1 MNTVQRIA
9 RNVAALFTAH
19 FIFAIVSLILSI
31 SIARVLGAAIFGTY
45 TFVLA
50 FTAVFVVFSDI
61 GYNTLLVR
69 EVARDKSQAGKYL
82 NNILSIRLV
91 LSITILGLI
100 AIIINVLGYPEDVK
114 NIIYIFGIYTL
125 VVSFS
130 DVFKVTFRAFEKMK
144 YESYITIL
152 SNVVKVSLGLL
163 ILFLGYGLLEISLVF
178 LLSGIFDL
186 LISFLICEKKFVKPR
201 MELDIDFWKSTITI
215 ALPLG
220 MLTILGLIYVK
231 IDTLMLAMMEGVVVV
246 GWYNAAYNLILGFRP
261 IPHIFMNAL
270 FPLMSHYYVSSKD
283 LLRIAY
289 EKSFK
294 YLFILGLPFAVGI
307 TLLADKIVFLFY
319 GQQFENSVIAL
330 QILAWDILL
339 IFSCSPLGSLLVSID
354 KQNEMAIIVGTTAFV
369 NVILNLIL
377 IPSFSYVGAAVATI
391 ITETMLFGL
400 YIYLL
405 SKYLYI
411 LPFRKIVTGPIVA
424 SLVMGLFIYVCASVN
439 LILLVMLAV
448 TLYFVTLY
456 LTGCFSKEDIDLLR
470 QVFKMPKC
478 RRG

>member
-9 RNVAALFTAH
+9 KNMVALFTAH
-19 FIFAIVSLILSI
+19 FIFAIVSLVLSI
-31 SIARVLGAAIFGTY
+31 FIARVLGAATFGTY

-50 FTAVFVVFSDI
+50 FIAVFAVFSDM

-82 NNILSIRLV
+82 NNILSIRIV
-91 LSITILGLI
+91 LSLMIIGLI
-100 AIIINVLGYPEDVK
+100 AIIINVLGYPADLK

-125 VVSFS
+125 VISFS

-186 LISFLICEKKFVKPR
+186 LISFLICEKRFVKPR
-201 MELDIDFWKSTITI
+201 MELDMDFWKRTITI

-220 MLTILGLIYVK
+220 MLTILGLIYVE
-231 IDTLMLAMMEGVVVV
+231 IDTLMLAMMKGAAVV

-270 FPLMSHYYVSSKD
+270 FPLMAYYYVSSKES
-283 LLRIAY
+283 LRMGY

-294 YLFILGLPFAVGI
+294 YLFILGLPIAAGISLLSGEIISLLYGEQFAH
-307 TLLADKIVFLFY
+307 
-319 GQQFENSVIAL
+319 SVVAL
-330 QILAWDILL
+330 RILAWDVLL
-339 IFSCSPLGSLLVSID
+339 LSICAPVGFVLVSMN
-354 KQNEMAIIVGTTAFV
+354 KQNQMAIIVGGCAMLNIV
-369 NVILNLIL
+369 LNLIL
-377 IPSFSYVGAAVATI
+377 IPRFSYVGAGIATLTTEAV
-391 ITETMLFGL
+391 LFVL
-400 YIYLL
+400 YFYLV
-405 SKYLYI
+405 SKYLHRLSLHKI
-411 LPFRKIVTGPIVA
+411 LVRPMV
-424 SLVMGLFIYVCASVN
+424 SCSVMVLFIYHYGELWLPACVASAA
-439 LILLVMLAV
+439 I
-448 TLYFVTLY
+448 LYFAVLY
-456 LTGCFSKEDIDLLR
+456 LIGGFDKKDEGLIGDLIS
-470 QVFKMPKC
+470 
-478 RRG
+478 G